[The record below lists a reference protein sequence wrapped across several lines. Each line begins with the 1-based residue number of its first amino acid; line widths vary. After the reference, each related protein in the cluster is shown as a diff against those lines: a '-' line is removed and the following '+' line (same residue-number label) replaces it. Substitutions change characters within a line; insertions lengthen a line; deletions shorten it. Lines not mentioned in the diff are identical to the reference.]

1 MFLDKRTIIKT
12 VVSLWTSSKGL
23 ENVKNEGKEK
33 KMVPFATASKLF
45 KVLKS
50 YKSNKNVQDLFLR
63 TIRCFLENLTRT
75 K

>member
-33 KMVPFATASKLF
+33 KNGTICNSIKTFQSFEKL
-45 KVLKS
+45 
-50 YKSNKNVQDLFLR
+50 
-63 TIRCFLENLTRT
+63 
-75 K
+75 